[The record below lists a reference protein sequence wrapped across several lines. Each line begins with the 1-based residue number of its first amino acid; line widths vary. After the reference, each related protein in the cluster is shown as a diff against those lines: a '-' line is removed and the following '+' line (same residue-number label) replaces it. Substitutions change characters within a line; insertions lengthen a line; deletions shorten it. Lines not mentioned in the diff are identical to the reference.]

1 MTQLLWL
8 LLLYFLP
15 NPVHSTS
22 GSSLNLDSVAIQKSL
37 VYKQEEVFAGQ
48 YPCLPD
54 SSNGTR
60 KLVRFAL
67 YLNTNT
73 TSIIRL
79 EPYTN
84 PLRLNYWLYDVYG
97 NLKLRSY
104 LNVTCVRD
112 TACQTEEQFTFF
124 SCLGGISH
132 GCQTI
137 LSSRTACQWVDI
149 TNLSIYTKYTLS
161 LQLIPSITGL
171 GLDVVNQSIVN
182 VTFIPTALPSGVTVT
197 TANTVIS
204 VLVFLV
210 PLATMY
216 IFAMVCICRR
226 DKNIIITYKFTIN

>member
-1 MTQLLWL
+1 
-8 LLLYFLP
+8 
-15 NPVHSTS
+15 
-22 GSSLNLDSVAIQKSL
+22 VAIQKSL

-48 YPCLPD
+48 YSCLPD
-54 SSNGTR
+54 SANGTR

-73 TSIIRL
+73 STIVRL

-97 NLKLRSY
+97 NLRLRSY

-112 TACQTEEQFTFF
+112 TACQKEDQFTFW
-124 SCLGGISH
+124 SCIGGISH

-137 LSSRTACQWVDI
+137 LSSKTACQWVDI
-149 TNLSIYTKYTLS
+149 TNLSVYTQYTLS
-161 LQLIPSITGL
+161 LQLQPSITGL
-171 GLDVVNQSIVN
+171 GVDVVNQTIVN
-182 VTFIPTALPSGVTVT
+182 VTFIPSALPSGVTVT

-210 PLATMY
+210 PLSVMY
-216 IFAMVCICRR
+216 ILAMVCICKR
-226 DKNIIITYKFTIN
+226 DTNIVITYKYTFE